1 MGCHFFSPPGDLP
14 DSGIK
19 PASPMSPVLQTDSLL
34 LSYQGSPFSALQTP
48 ILLFRTRLPCSG
60 AHIQTPEGEQC
71 STELSPQHL
80 AQARAPKVLCFC
92 VLNKR
97 VSACLRGSHR
107 FFVTLAC
114 SPFLWGCSL
123 QGLAGEAH
131 LPFPTGTGP
140 LSLHLLSPHYHLGL
154 GYPGGPEPLGVQGCP
169 LCLPTRSVVPG
180 RSDRGIFQ
188 RLGGSVFP
196 VRLKKAISPQPH
208 YTRPREQRESWARA
222 PSGGRLFRAPA
233 AFISTAGR

>member
-48 ILLFRTRLPCSG
+48 ILLFSTRLPCSG

-131 LPFPTGTGP
+131 LPFPMGTGP